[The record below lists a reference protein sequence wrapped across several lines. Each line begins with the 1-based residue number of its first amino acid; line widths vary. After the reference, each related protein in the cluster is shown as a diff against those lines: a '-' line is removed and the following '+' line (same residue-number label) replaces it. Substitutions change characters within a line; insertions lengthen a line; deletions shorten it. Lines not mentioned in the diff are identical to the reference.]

1 VELHHKRDSPQPWRS
16 RDVLASVKRSA
27 LPIAIVAAAL
37 AAAAPAAARPASFVA
52 PEPWATVNLC
62 DTADHPNEIGIRGA
76 MPGLARTTRMSMR
89 FRVQFKDADGKW
101 RAISSGADSGWQ
113 HVAIGR
119 RGMHDAGWTFEFE
132 PPPAASGAYVL
143 RGVVQFQ
150 WRRSGHAVRRERKT
164 TQAGHPGTAGA
175 DPDDYTA
182 ATCAI
187 A

>member
-1 VELHHKRDSPQPWRS
+1 MELHHTRDSPQPWRS
-16 RDVLASVKRSA
+16 CDVLASVKRSA

-37 AAAAPAAARPASFVA
+37 AAAAPAAARPAGLVT

-76 MPGLARTTRMSMR
+76 MPGLARTSRMSMR
-89 FRVQFKDADGKW
+89 FRVQFKDSDGKW
-101 RAISSGADSGWQ
+101 RPISSGADSGWQ
-113 HVAIGR
+113 PVATAR
-119 RGMHDAGWTFEFE
+119 RGIHDAGWTFEFE

-143 RGVVQFQ
+143 RGVVHFQ
-150 WRRSGHAVRRERKT
+150 WRRSGHAIRRERKT